1 MIARPMKD
9 VIRHDNQWYVL
20 ATSSRADDD
29 TRTLKH
35 GETFG
40 LFDRFGDIQHVGMGD
55 QGLYHEG
62 TRFLSH
68 LELVID
74 GRRPMLLHSTVKE
87 DNSLLVVDLTNP
99 NLGDSERLFLA
110 KGTVH
115 IFRAKVLRDGVHYEH
130 VHVTHYGD
138 ASVTLELEFR
148 FAADYADI
156 FEVRG
161 ARRTRRGKILSAQV
175 LKQEVLLA
183 YQGLDDIERR
193 TRVAFSREP
202 RAITD
207 NRCCF
212 ELQLSPRESTD
223 LYVTIA
229 CEGGVN
235 PALIRDYGQAVA
247 ASCATVRTAQER
259 ICAVFTT
266 NEQFNDWT
274 NRSAADLR
282 MLISETPHGP
292 YPYAGVPWFSAP
304 FGRDGII
311 TALEYLWVAPE
322 LTKGVLAFLA
332 ATQATEEIPE
342 QDAEPGKILH
352 ETRLGEMAMLGE
364 VPFRQYYGSVDAT
377 PLFVVLAGAYYDRTG
392 DAAFLQSIWL
402 NIQRAM
408 EWIERYGDKDRDGFV
423 EYARTSPN
431 GLVQQ
436 GWKDSDD
443 SVFHQD
449 GRVARGPIA
458 LCEVQGYVYDAKQT
472 AARLARLFGEPDR
485 ANAWQRQAEELK
497 RRFDQAFWCEDI
509 STYALAL
516 DGDKRPCRVRSSN
529 AGHTLFSGIAATERA
544 PRVVDVLFHRDSFS
558 GWGIR
563 TIAKNEVRF
572 NPMSYHNGAIWPHD
586 NALIAMGLA
595 RYGFRLK
602 TLQILTG
609 LFNTTIMM
617 DLHRLPELFCGFDR
631 LGGQGPTLYPVACS
645 PQAWASATVFYVL
658 QACLGL
664 TFSPERPQ
672 VRFQYPQLPD
682 YLDGVRI
689 NNLRVGDAVIDLAL
703 RRHRFDVGINV
714 LRKVGDLD
722 VSVQL

>member
-1 MIARPMKD
+1 MED

-20 ATSSRADDD
+20 ARSSRADDR

-40 LFDRFGDIQHVGMGD
+40 VFDRFGDIQHLGLGD

-74 GRRPMLLHSTVKE
+74 GRRPILLHSTVKE

-99 NLGDSERLFLA
+99 DLGEGERFLLP
-110 KGTVH
+110 KGTLH
-115 IFRAKVLRDGVHYEH
+115 IFRGKVLRAGVQYEH
-130 VHVTHYGD
+130 VHVSHYGD
-138 ASVTLELEFR
+138 AAENVELELR
-148 FAADYADI
+148 FGADYADI

-161 ARRTRRGKILSAQV
+161 VRRARRGRLLSAQV
-175 LKQEVLLA
+175 LAQEVVLG
-183 YQGLDDIERR
+183 YRGLDGVARR

-202 RAITD
+202 RAIAD
-207 NRCCF
+207 DRCCF
-212 ELQLSPRESTD
+212 ELQLSPGDSTD
-223 LYVTIA
+223 LYITVV
-229 CEGGVN
+229 CEGGAN
-235 PALIRDYGQAVA
+235 PVLVRDYGQAVA
-247 ASCATVRTAQER
+247 ASCATVRTAHER
-259 ICAVFTT
+259 SCAVFTS
-266 NEQFNDWT
+266 NEQFNDWI
-274 NRSAADLR
+274 NRSAADLQ
-282 MLISETPHGP
+282 MLVSQTPHGP
-292 YPYAGVPWFSAP
+292 YPYAGVPWFSTP

-311 TALEYLWVAPE
+311 TALQYLWVAPE
-322 LTKGVLAFLA
+322 LAKGVLGFLA
-332 ATQATEEIPE
+332 ATQATEEISE

-392 DAAFLQSIWL
+392 DAPFLQSIWPCV
-402 NIQRAM
+402 QRAID
-408 EWIERYGDKDRDGFV
+408 WIDRYGDKDGDGFV
-423 EYARTSPN
+423 EYARTNPK

-443 SVFHQD
+443 SVFHRD
-449 GRVARGPIA
+449 GRLAEGPIA
-458 LCEVQGYVYDAKQT
+458 LCEVQGYVYAAKRA
-472 AARLARLFGEPDR
+472 AARLARLVGAPER
-485 ANAWQRQAEELK
+485 AAAWLRQAEELK
-497 RRFDQAFWCEDI
+497 QRFDQAFWCEEI
-509 STYALAL
+509 NTYALAL

-529 AGHTLFSGIAATERA
+529 AGHTLFSGIAAEEHA
-544 PRVVDVLFHRDSFS
+544 PQVVGMLFHLDSFS

-563 TIAKNEVRF
+563 TIAKNEARF
-572 NPMSYHNGAIWPHD
+572 NPMSYHNGSIWPHD

-595 RYGFRLK
+595 RYGFKLK
-602 TLQILTG
+602 ALQILTG
-609 LFNTTIMM
+609 LFNASIMM

-645 PQAWASATVFYVL
+645 PQAWASATVFHLL

-664 TFSPERPQ
+664 SFSPERPQ

-703 RRHRFDVGINV
+703 RRHRFDVGVNV
-714 LRKVGDLD
+714 SRKVGDVD
-722 VSVQL
+722 ISVQM